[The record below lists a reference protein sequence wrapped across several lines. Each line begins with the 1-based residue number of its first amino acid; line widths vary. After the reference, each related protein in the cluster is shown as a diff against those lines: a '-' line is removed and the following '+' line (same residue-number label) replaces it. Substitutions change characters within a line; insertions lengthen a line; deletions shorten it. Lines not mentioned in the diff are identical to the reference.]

1 MSSLAFA
8 VVGLAVLLVA
18 MVQYFVKVKQSKTP
32 RQPLFL
38 LGGLLLSS
46 VFSVIAL
53 AAHPFALNL
62 NTIVVIALTFN
73 NLSTAGMFAYFLAT
87 RKTPLGDINVS
98 LGEPLLPFASGEF
111 DSKTLAGQRSL
122 IKFYRGSWC
131 PYCSAELKMLDDM
144 QPKLTQY
151 GIKLIAIANDTSEQQ
166 AQHKVRDELTC
177 TLVSDQDLRVI
188 RQYGVEHH
196 KGLGASA
203 QDTLSVFG
211 IAMPLPWK
219 MRFKAMAIP
228 TSLLVDE
235 SGKIVWID
243 QSDDYRIRAS
253 EERILA
259 AVSNSFS

>member
-8 VVGLAVLLVA
+8 IIGLVVLLVA

-32 RQPLFL
+32 RKPLFL
-38 LGGLLLSS
+38 IAGLVLSS
-46 VFSVIAL
+46 VFSLIALASHQFALNVNTAVVIAL
-53 AAHPFALNL
+53 A
-62 NTIVVIALTFN
+62 FN
-73 NLSTAGMFAYFLAT
+73 NLSTAGMFAYFLLT
-87 RKTPLGDINVS
+87 RKTPLGDIKVS
-98 LGEPLLPFASGEF
+98 VGEQLLPFTSGEF

-144 QPKLTQY
+144 QPKLAQY
-151 GIKLIAIANDTSEQQ
+151 GIKLVAIANDTSEQQ
-166 AQHKVRDELTC
+166 AQHKVRDDLTC
-177 TLVSDQDLRVI
+177 TLVSDQDLSII

-196 KGLGASA
+196 KGLGSSA
-203 QDTLSVFG
+203 EDTLSVFG

-235 SGKIVWID
+235 NGKIVWID

-259 AVSNSFS
+259 AVSEGFS